1 MAKPALIAVDDEPEV
16 LRSVERDLR
25 RKYGS
30 TYRILRA
37 ESGAA
42 ALDAARQLKARDETV
57 ALYLADQR
65 MPAMSGIE
73 FLTQATKVFP
83 QAKKVLLTA
92 YADTTAA
99 IAAINEVRLDY
110 YLLKPWDP
118 PETNLY
124 PVLDDLLDDWRA
136 NFRMPYEGLKVIGY
150 RFSPQSH
157 AIKDFL
163 GRNSFPYEW
172 TDIAGREDDPAIRK
186 TLDRAGRDVKFPIV
200 IFPDGTILQ
209 KPEPADLGARLG
221 LNTRTG
227 NSFYDLVIVGG
238 GPAGLAAAVYGA
250 SEGLR
255 TSIIEA
261 EAPGGQAGMSS
272 RIENYLGFPSGL
284 SGGDLARRASMQARR
299 FGVDFIHPME
309 AVGIRV
315 EDPYR
320 FVKLA
325 DGSEIGCHALL
336 ISTGLAWRKLDVP
349 GVDRLQ
355 GVGVYYGAALTEAIL
370 CQNEEVFVVGG
381 ANSAGQAAV
390 HFSQYASKVSMI
402 VRAESLVKSMSKYLI
417 DQIEAIPNIQVL
429 PFTEVAEAL
438 GREQLECLRL
448 RNSRTGEEWIA
459 PASGLFIFIGAS
471 PKTEWLEGIIPMD
484 ERGFLLS
491 GPFLPRAENSHQP
504 LNWTLDRDPFLLET
518 CIPGVFVAGDVRH
531 GSIKRVASSVG
542 EGSISVQMIHQ
553 HLAHLSGAPAETAA
567 SAARATS
574 VT

>member
-25 RKYGS
+25 RHYGS
-30 TYRILRA
+30 DYRILRA
-37 ESGAA
+37 ESGVAG
-42 ALDAARQLKARDETV
+42 LDAAEKLKAREETV

-65 MPAMSGIE
+65 MPGMSGIE
-73 FLTQATKVFP
+73 FLGEATKIFP

-99 IAAINEVRLDY
+99 IAAINQVRLDY

-124 PVLDDLLDDWRA
+124 PVLDDLLEDWRA
-136 NFRMPYEGLKVIGY
+136 NFRAPYEGLRVIGY

-172 TDIAGREDDPAIRK
+172 TDVAGHEDDAATK
-186 TLDRAGRDVKFPIV
+186 KVLARAGADAKFPVV
-200 IFPDGTILQ
+200 IFPDGSVLQ
-209 KPEPADLGARLG
+209 RPEPAELGSRLG
-221 LNTRTG
+221 LNTRPS

-250 SEGLR
+250 SEGLK
-255 TSIIEA
+255 TSLIES

-272 RIENYLGFPSGL
+272 RIENYLGFPAGL

-309 AVGIRV
+309 AVGVRV

-325 DGSEIGCHALL
+325 DGCEVACHALL

-370 CQNEEVFVVGG
+370 CQNEDVYVVGG

-390 HFSQYASKVSMI
+390 HFSQYARKVVMI
-402 VRAESLVKSMSKYLI
+402 VRADSLVKSMSRYLI
-417 DQIEAIPNIQVL
+417 DQIEAIPNI
-429 PFTEVAEAL
+429 EVMPHIEVGEAL
-438 GREQLECLRL
+438 GHEKLECLRL
-448 RNSRTGEEWIA
+448 RNTKTGEENTV

-471 PKTEWLEGIIPMD
+471 PKTDWLDGVLAMD

-491 GPFLPRAENSHQP
+491 GPFLPRAGNSMHP
-504 LNWTLDRDPFLLET
+504 ANWKLDRDPFLLET
-518 CIPGVFVAGDVRH
+518 NVPGIFVAGDVRH

-542 EGSISVQMIHQ
+542 EGSICVQMIHQ
-553 HLAHLSGAPAETAA
+553 HLAHLSGAPA
-567 SAARATS
+567 S
-574 VT
+574 VTAVAAIK